1 MSTHI
6 GAKPG
11 EIAETI
17 LLPGDPMR
25 ARYIAEN
32 YLTDAMCFN
41 TVRNMLGYTGYYGG
55 RRISV
60 MGTGMGVSS
69 CGIYVHELICD
80 YGASTLIRVGTAGGI
95 NEKLKLGDLVI
106 ASGACTTSDCN
117 RHIFP
122 GTYCPLADFDL
133 VRVAYQIANARN
145 YPAYVGSVLTGDLFY
160 NEDAPADAMLQW
172 QRYGVLAGEMESA
185 ILFTLAKKYGVRA
198 LTLVTVADSIAFH
211 GELTAEQRER
221 SLDMMIRLGLDT
233 ALAMLEK
240 KEAEQ

>member
-11 EIAETI
+11 EIAGTV

-25 ARYIAEN
+25 AKYIAEN
-32 YLTDAMCFN
+32 YLTDAVCFN
-41 TVRNMLGYTGYYGG
+41 TVRNMLGYTGHYGG

-80 YGASTLIRVGTAGGI
+80 YGADTLIRIGTAGGI
-95 NEKLKLGDLVI
+95 SEKLKLGDLVI
-106 ASGACTTSDCN
+106 ASGASTISDCN

-133 VRVAYQIANARN
+133 ARAAYRIAKERG
-145 YPAYVGSVLTGDLFY
+145 YPAYVGGILTGDLFY
-160 NEDAPADAMLQW
+160 NDDAPADAMLQW
-172 QRYGVLAGEMESA
+172 QRYGVLAGEMETA

-198 LTLVTVADSIAFH
+198 LTIVTVADSIAFS

-221 SLDMMIRLGLDT
+221 SLDTMIRLGLDT
-233 ALAMLEK
+233 ALAMPEK

>member
-6 GAKPG
+6 GARPG

-32 YLTDAMCFN
+32 YLTDAVCFN

-55 RRISV
+55 HRISV

-80 YGASTLIRVGTAGGI
+80 YGASTLIRIGTAGGI

-233 ALAMLEK
+233 ALAMPEE